1 MEITKD
7 NVIEFIK
14 NMPLIELTELIKE
27 LEEVFGVSAMQPM
40 PTMMMPA
47 EYPTEA
53 VVEQEQT
60 EFDVVM
66 TSVGEKKIPVIKA
79 VRELTNLGLK
89 QCKDLVDNLPG
100 NIKEGISKE
109 EADAVVKQLEEI
121 GATVEI
127 K

>member
-1 MEITKD
+1 MGITRDDVK
-7 NVIEFIK
+7 EYIK
-14 NMPLIELTELIKE
+14 NMPVSELTELREE
-27 LEEVFGVSAMQPM
+27 LEEELGISAPAPAMM
-40 PTMMMPA
+40 PMMPA
-47 EYPTEA
+47 EYPTE
-53 VVEQEQT
+53 VVEEEQT

-66 TSVGEKKIPVIKA
+66 TSIGDKKIPVIKK

-89 QCKDLVDNLPG
+89 QCKDLVDALPG

-109 EADAVVKQLEEI
+109 EADSVVKLLEEV